1 MEPITGQRIL
11 VTGVT
16 GWVAGPLATSLAAQG
31 NTVFGAARFR
41 DPAQREPWEAQ
52 NVTTVSI
59 DLEKGRLDEV
69 PNDLD
74 LVLHFAVAK
83 SNNFEEAFA
92 SNAHGSADL
101 METAASRSDHMTF
114 FHCSST
120 AVYAPHDHEPRV
132 ETDLLGDSHRPMP
145 GMPTYSI
152 SKIAG
157 EVLVQHTAKRLGVPT
172 VIARL
177 NVPYGDQYGWM
188 LFHLMMMER
197 NIPVPVHV
205 DQPTSYTP
213 IHADDIARSIP
224 YLLSYASTPAEIVN
238 WGGDQIVSIE
248 DWCEEM
254 GRLTGLTPSFN
265 PTTATIAAIIPDLS
279 KLHDRG
285 FRTTVD
291 WREGIR
297 RQIESNRPELL
308 KN

>member
-101 METAASRSDHMTF
+101 METAASRSDRMTF

-291 WREGIR
+291 WR
-297 RQIESNRPELL
+297 
-308 KN
+308 

>member
-16 GWVAGPLATSLAAQG
+16 GWVAGPLAASLAAQG

-52 NVTTVSI
+52 NVSTVSI

-101 METAASRSDHMTF
+101 METAASRSDRMTF

-197 NIPVPVHV
+197 DIPVPVHV

-213 IHADDIARSIP
+213 IHADDIARSMP

-254 GRLTGLTPSFN
+254 GRLTGLTPTFN
-265 PTTATIAAIIPDLS
+265 PTTATIAAIIPDLT

-285 FRTTVD
+285 FNTTVD

-297 RQIESNRPELL
+297 RQIVANRPELL

>member
-16 GWVAGPLATSLAAQG
+16 GWVAGPLAATLAAQG

-52 NVTTVSI
+52 NVSTVSI

-92 SNAHGSADL
+92 SNAHGCADL
-101 METAASRSDHMTF
+101 METAASRSDRMTF

-197 NIPVPVHV
+197 DIPVPVHV

-213 IHADDIARSIP
+213 IHADDIARSMP

-254 GRLTGLTPSFN
+254 GRLTGLTPTFN

-285 FRTTVD
+285 FNTTVD

-297 RQIESNRPELL
+297 RQIVANRPELL

>member
-1 MEPITGQRIL
+1 MEPIKGKKIL

-31 NTVFGAARFR
+31 NTVYGAARFR
-41 DPAQREPWEAQ
+41 DPAQREPWQAQ
-52 NVTTVSI
+52 GVQTVSI
-59 DLEKGRLDEV
+59 DLEKDRLDEV
-69 PNDLD
+69 PSDLD
-74 LVLHFAVAK
+74 IVLHFAVAK

-92 SNAHGSADL
+92 SNAHGSANL
-101 METAASRSDHMTF
+101 MEKAASRSDKVSF

-120 AVYAPHDHEPRV
+120 AVYAPQDHDPRR

-188 LFHLMMMER
+188 MFHLMMMER
-197 NIPVPVHV
+197 GIPVPVHV

-213 IHADDIARSIP
+213 IHAEDIARSIP
-224 YLLSYASTPAEIVN
+224 YLMSYASTPAEIVN

-254 GRLTGLTPSFN
+254 SRLTGIEAKFN
-265 PTTATIAAIIPDLS
+265 PTTATIAAIIPDLA

-285 FRTTVD
+285 FHTTID
-291 WREGIR
+291 WRDGIR
-297 RQIESNRPELL
+297 RQIAASRPELL
-308 KN
+308 KA